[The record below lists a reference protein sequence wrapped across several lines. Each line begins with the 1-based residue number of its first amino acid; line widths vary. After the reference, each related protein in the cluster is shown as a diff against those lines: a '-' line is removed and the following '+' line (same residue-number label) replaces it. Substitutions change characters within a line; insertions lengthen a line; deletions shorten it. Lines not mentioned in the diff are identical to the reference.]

1 MQVSKWGNSLAVRLP
16 RALVE
21 RMKLRPGDE
30 LDNVAAGERTIAVEK
45 TERKEGALARMAARG
60 WILPGAYRFDR
71 DAANAR

>member
-30 LDNVAAGERTIAVEK
+30 LDIVAAGERTIAVAK
-45 TERKEGALARMAARG
+45 TERKAGALARMAARG
-60 WILPGAYRFDR
+60 WTLPDGYVFDR
-71 DAANAR
+71 DEANAR